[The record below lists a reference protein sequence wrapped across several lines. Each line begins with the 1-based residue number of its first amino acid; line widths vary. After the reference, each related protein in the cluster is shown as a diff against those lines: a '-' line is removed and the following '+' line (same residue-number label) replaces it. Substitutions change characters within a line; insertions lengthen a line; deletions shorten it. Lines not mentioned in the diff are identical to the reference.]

1 MLKKII
7 IILFSIF
14 LLVGCKEQNKVESD
28 KIEYLEIKSDL
39 EEVDEFTEIND
50 LPCDITIS
58 LNREDEESIKYNVL
72 INNPKIDMYNIK
84 ALVIHNQFTEEVYP
98 SIGLMNDE
106 TSSLLLNNMDD
117 DNKIFIDGNLE
128 TTNDIKKLS
137 LEFRVWLEYDTSD
150 GEKKTIYYKT
160 TI

>member
-1 MLKKII
+1 
-7 IILFSIF
+7 
-14 LLVGCKEQNKVESD
+14 
-28 KIEYLEIKSDL
+28 
-39 EEVDEFTEIND
+39 
-50 LPCDITIS
+50 
-58 LNREDEESIKYNVL
+58 
-72 INNPKIDMYNIK
+72 
-84 ALVIHNQFTEEVYP
+84 
-98 SIGLMNDE
+98 MNDE